1 MGIKWRWLM
10 LISLFLLVTILPGCG
25 WEVFHQ
31 ETKKKQETI
40 KKQETYR
47 YPLTGM
53 KGEERDRP
61 ILMVIVN
68 NQQQARPQTGLD
80 RADLV
85 VEMLAEGEITR
96 FAAFYHSQQEG
107 IVGPVRSLRP
117 YYLNLAKGLNA
128 VSVHAGGS
136 TEAMKMVK
144 QEKLPSLDG
153 IHEGEQYFWR
163 VDFRPAPHN
172 LYTRMD
178 MLLAGVEETGWGNEK
193 VEAPF
198 LFAEEGA
205 AVEGK
210 EASEIQVT
218 YNSLYKLGYQYDSNS
233 QSYIRYTQGE
243 PHIDNET
250 RQPLTMQNVLVIKA
264 PHQIVDQAGR
274 RKIEL
279 DGTGEGYLFQR
290 GKGISIHWENK
301 QGVLLPVADG
311 KVLPLLPGKTWVN
324 VIPDS
329 ADVTY

>member
-1 MGIKWRWLM
+1 MGVKLRW
-10 LISLFLLVTILPGCG
+10 FLLITLFVLATVLPGCT
-25 WEVFHQ
+25 WEVAQ
-31 ETKKKQETI
+31 PETEKKQES
-40 KKQETYR
+40 YR

-53 KGEERDRP
+53 EGEKGEQP
-61 ILMVIVN
+61 ILMVMVN

-117 YYLNLAKGLNA
+117 YYLNLAKGLKA
-128 VSVHAGGS
+128 ISVHAGGS
-136 TEAMKMVK
+136 TEAMDMIQ

-153 IHEGEQYFWR
+153 IHEGAKYFWR

-178 MLLAGVEETGWGNEK
+178 LLLDGVEEAGWEQKK
-193 VEAPF
+193 VEVPF
-198 LFAEEGA
+198 RFAKEGA
-205 AVEGK
+205 TVEGK
-210 EASEIQVT
+210 EALEIQIM
-218 YNSLYKLGYQYDSNS
+218 YNPLYKLSYQYDPNS
-233 QSYIRYTQGE
+233 QIYTRYTQGE

-250 RQPLTMQNVLVIKA
+250 KQPLTMQNVLVIKA

-274 RKIEL
+274 RRIEL
-279 DGTGEGYLFQR
+279 DGTGEGYLFQH
-290 GKGISIHWENK
+290 GKGISIRWKNE
-301 QGVLLPVADG
+301 QGVLLPIADG
-311 KVLPLLPGKTWVN
+311 KVLPLVPGKTWVN